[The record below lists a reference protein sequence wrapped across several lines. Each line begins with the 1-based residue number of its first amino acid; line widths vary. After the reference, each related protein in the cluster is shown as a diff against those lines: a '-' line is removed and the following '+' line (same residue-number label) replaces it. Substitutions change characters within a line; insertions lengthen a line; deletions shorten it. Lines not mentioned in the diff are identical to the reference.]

1 MQQLITNDR
10 YSVLSSEG
18 ARALQERFGEHFKT
32 DIAVCQAH
40 AHTLTW
46 LPRQA
51 PHGVV
56 FSQSNADV
64 TDAIRI
70 CSRYAIPIVPFGAGT
85 SLEGQVNAPRGG
97 ISLDLSKMDKLV
109 ELDVDDLCVVVQPG
123 MTRLAL
129 NALLQPWGLF
139 FPVDPGANATLGG
152 MASTRASG
160 TNAVRYGTM
169 RDNTLA
175 LEVVLANGE
184 SIRTGTRARKSSSG
198 YDLTH
203 LFVGAEGTLG
213 VITELTLRLYP
224 VPEAIAGGRCTFDT
238 VAQATGAVLAALKNR
253 IDLAR
258 IELLDSLCVRAF
270 NLRAK
275 LALEEVPT
283 LFVEFHGDLRHVE
296 READKF
302 REAVISVGGSTFV
315 WATDQEER
323 SKLWAARHDAWWA
336 IHDMFPGKKGVT
348 TDVCVPISR
357 LSDCIAQAQSDVSR
371 LGLDA
376 PIVGHVGDGNF
387 HVLIMLDADDKTE
400 VARAEELISHLNRL
414 AIEMGGTC
422 TGEHGVGQGKI
433 AYAAIEHGGA
443 VDAMRAIKHALDPK
457 NLLNP
462 GKMLKAVHKT
472 EFGEMDHLP

>member
-1 MQQLITNDR
+1 MQHLSTNNVCSGLPADG
-10 YSVLSSEG
+10 E
-18 ARALQERFGEHFKT
+18 RALRERFGEHFKT
-32 DIAVCQAH
+32 DTDACQKH

-46 LPRQA
+46 LPLQA
-51 PHGVV
+51 PNGVV
-56 FSQSNADV
+56 FSQRKEDV
-64 TDAIRI
+64 IDAVRI
-70 CSRYAIPIVPFGAGT
+70 CSRWAMPVVPFGAGT

-97 ISLDLSKMDKLV
+97 ISLDLSGMDKIV
-109 ELDVDDLCVVVQPG
+109 ELAVDDLCVVVQPG
-123 MTRLAL
+123 LTREVL
-129 NALLQPWGLF
+129 NDSLQSLGLF
-139 FPVDPGANATLGG
+139 FPVDPGATATFGG

-175 LEVVLANGE
+175 LEVVLASGE

-224 VPEAIAGGRCTFDT
+224 LPETIAGGRCTFDT
-238 VAQATGAVLAALKNR
+238 VARAAEAVIAALKNR
-253 IDLAR
+253 VDLAR

-270 NLRAK
+270 NRRAK
-275 LALEEVPT
+275 LTLQEAPT
-283 LFVEFHGDLRHVE
+283 LFVEFHGDLQHVE
-296 READKF
+296 REAEKF
-302 REAVISVGGSTFV
+302 REIVVSSGCSFDWT
-315 WATDQEER
+315 TDQEER
-323 SKLWAARHDAWWA
+323 SKLWAARRDAWWA

-357 LSDCIAQAQSDVSR
+357 LADCIAQAQSDINR

-387 HVLIMLDADDKTE
+387 HVLIMLDVSNSAE
-400 VARAEELISHLNRL
+400 VARAEELISRLNRM

-443 VDAMRAIKHALDPK
+443 IDAMRAIKHAFDPN
-457 NLLNP
+457 NLMNP
-462 GKMLKAVHKT
+462 GKMFKASSISTNT
-472 EFGEMDHLP
+472 ETGHLR